1 MYASTGEQL
10 LVMTDRSLLRDL
22 FAAGDAGE
30 TEKFRDLLHDDVIV
44 HAPFG
49 LSTTGLV
56 AEQQS
61 WRLALQAMTD
71 LRHDFQVIVVD
82 GAMEAARCIVSGSL
96 TGSYG
101 GLSGNSRSFQI
112 DQSLF
117 ARTRDGKIEE
127 LWGIVDTESLLRQL
141 GQRDG

>member
-1 MYASTGEQL
+1 
-10 LVMTDRSLLRDL
+10 MTTDHSLLREL
-22 FAAGDAGE
+22 FVAGDAGDI
-30 TEKFRDLLHDDVIV
+30 EKFRDLLHEDVIV

-56 AEQQS
+56 DEQES

-71 LRHDFQVIVVD
+71 LRHDFQATVVD
-82 GAMEAARCIVSGSL
+82 GTMEAARCIVTGSL

-101 GLSGNSRSFQI
+101 GLSGNGRSFRI
-112 DQSLF
+112 DQALF

-127 LWGIVDTESLLRQL
+127 LWEIVDTEALVRQL
-141 GQRDG
+141 GRGA

>member
-1 MYASTGEQL
+1 LYASTDERL
-10 LVMTDRSLLRDL
+10 VVMTDRSMLRDL
-22 FAAGDAGE
+22 FAAGDAGD

-56 AEQQS
+56 AEQES
-61 WRLALQAMTD
+61 WRRALQAIGD

-82 GAMEAARCIVSGSL
+82 GAVEAARCIVSGTL
-96 TGSYG
+96 TGTYG
-101 GLSGNSRSFQI
+101 GLSGNARTFQI
-112 DQSLF
+112 DQALF

-127 LWGIVDTESLLRQL
+127 LWEIVDTESLLRQL